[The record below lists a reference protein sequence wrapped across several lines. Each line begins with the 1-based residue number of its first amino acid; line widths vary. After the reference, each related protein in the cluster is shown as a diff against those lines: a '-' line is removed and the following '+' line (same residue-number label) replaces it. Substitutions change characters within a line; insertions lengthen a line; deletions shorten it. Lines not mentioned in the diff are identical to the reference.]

1 MKRYNKLFIAT
12 GAVALSAGLYT
23 TVASAAGVTTSAS
36 ANVITPMTIAEV
48 TALDFGD
55 VGVGALGGDVTLAP
69 GGGRSVTAG
78 DAEIIAGGSNTA
90 GTFTITGQ
98 PNKAYTLTYP
108 AAAVDISGGVGTMD
122 VGAFTDNSSGTIP
135 LAGTE
140 NFNVGA
146 TLTIGGGQ
154 AAGLYSNTYTL
165 TVNYQ

>member
-1 MKRYNKLFIAT
+1 MKRYNKLFIAA
-12 GAVALSAGLYT
+12 GAAALSAALYT
-23 TVASAAGVTTSAS
+23 PAASAASVSTTAS
-36 ANVITPMTIAEV
+36 ANVITPISIAEV

-55 VGVGALGGDVTLAP
+55 VSVGVGGGDVTLAP

-78 DAEIIAGGSNTA
+78 DAEIVAGGTNTA
-90 GTFTITGQ
+90 GTFTISGQ

-108 AAAVDISGGVGTMD
+108 AAAVDISGGVGIMD
-122 VGAFTDNSSGTIP
+122 VGTFTDNSSGVIP

-154 AAGLYSNTYTL
+154 AAGLYSNTYLL